1 MNWSAAVQS
10 PRNAELKL
18 LVGLRRSTTLK
29 YLGCHF
35 DRGLVGGV
43 TVTVRNHPLGAWWY
57 DSERYCFSAI
67 AYRPG
72 RISVETVEQ
81 ACDET
86 QRLITG
92 KMVREAVTREKG

>member
-1 MNWSAAVQS
+1 MQS

-18 LVGLRRSTTLK
+18 LIGLRSSTTLK
-29 YLGCHF
+29 YLGCRF

-57 DSERYCFSAI
+57 DRERYCFSPI

-72 RISVETVEQ
+72 QISVETVDQ
-81 ACDET
+81 ARDET
-86 QRLITG
+86 QRLATANMTAETID
-92 KMVREAVTREKG
+92 RQER